1 MTVLLGSEMLVRTE
15 QAVPPGSVPS
25 GTEQAGS
32 LGQCEAMPSGSVV
45 WGQRRAVPSGQCYGD
60 SAIWGQRRALPSGFT
75 PRGRGRQC
83 RCHVLRSRTHRRGF
97 YPRPHPAAAHA
108 RDPAGDLSVR
118 AGRRRSW
125 RGGVSQRRCG
135 GREAPAGLMGCEG
148 GPGGGVGDRREG
160 NASWVALS
168 ESCSDLQP
176 GGRCCRRQRQR
187 SPTPPGAASPF
198 DCSRKKKG
206 AGFAGLPFLWA
217 TELRP
222 HSTAVPGRPRPA
234 PSPDRASHYYSSQHR
249 RCCSAGLGSLL
260 GFVACSRR

>member
-1 MTVLLGSEMLVRTE
+1 MGTAQSTAIRLHAVGTG
-15 QAVPPGSVPS
+15 QAVPLPYAAQQNPPPRVVSPVPTLRQPTHGILPLTS
-25 GTEQAGS
+25 ACERGGGGAG
-32 LGQCEAMPSGSVV
+32 G
-45 WGQRRAVPSGQCYGD
+45 
-60 SAIWGQRRALPSGFT
+60 
-75 PRGRGRQC
+75 
-83 RCHVLRSRTHRRGF
+83 
-97 YPRPHPAAAHA
+97 AAF
-108 RDPAGDLSVR
+108 PR
-118 AGRRRSW
+118 AGA
-125 RGGVSQRRCG
+125 G

-187 SPTPPGAASPF
+187 SPTPPGAASLF

>member
-1 MTVLLGSEMLVRTE
+1 M
-15 QAVPPGSVPS
+15 
-25 GTEQAGS
+25 
-32 LGQCEAMPSGSVV
+32 
-45 WGQRRAVPSGQCYGD
+45 GQRRAVPSGSVLWGQCHRDSVEHCRQASRRGD
-60 SAIWGQRRALPSGFT
+60 GVGSAIAMCSTAGLSAG
-75 PRGRGRQC
+75 G
-83 RCHVLRSRTHRRGF
+83 
-97 YPRPHPAAAHA
+97 YIPRPHPAAPHA
-108 RDPAGDLSVR
+108 WDPAGDLSVR
-118 AGRRRSW
+118 AGRRRSR

-135 GREAPAGLMGCEG
+135 GREASAGLMGCEG
-148 GPGGGVGDRREG
+148 GQGGGVGDRREG

-187 SPTPPGAASPF
+187 SPTPPGAASLF

-222 HSTAVPGRPRPA
+222 HSAALPGRPRPA

-260 GFVACSRR
+260 GFVACSRRWGEPTCLTRARRASRTLR